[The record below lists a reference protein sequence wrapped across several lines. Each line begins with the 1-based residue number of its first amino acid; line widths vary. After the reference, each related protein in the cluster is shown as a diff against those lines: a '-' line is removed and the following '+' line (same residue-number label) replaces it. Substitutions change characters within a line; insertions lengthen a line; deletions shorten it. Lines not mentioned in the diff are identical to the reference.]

1 MKIKPFLLERYFA
14 KYEFSAPYLLC
25 SSDCETISV
34 ERLLELDGNKEENIS
49 KLLNLRLG
57 YTESKGDPELRDI
70 IANLYKNYKIE
81 KENIITFA
89 GAAEGIFLFM
99 NSILTKKDNIIAIF
113 PSYQSLYEVP
123 KSLNANITLW
133 ELKEKEN
140 WYLDLDFLK
149 RSIKKNTKLL
159 IINFPHNPTGYCPTE
174 EEYKEIINIC
184 DKNGIYLFSDE
195 VYRFLEY
202 DIEYDNKEKIIKIK
216 DRKPLEPACTLYERA
231 FSLGVMSKSFGLAG
245 LRIGWIASQ
254 NKKIL
259 EKIAILKDYTTIC
272 SSAPSEFLSKIA
284 LKNID
289 KILRETKDIIFQN
302 LKELIPFFEKWKG
315 YFNLSYPRGSSIAFP
330 YYYNDTDILAQKLIE
345 SKGVLLMPSSMF
357 EFGNHHFR
365 IGFGR
370 KNMKQALELFDKFL
384 EENLNI

>member
-1 MKIKPFLLERYFA
+1 MDGCKGIYKGISFMNIKPFLLERYFA

-25 SSDCETISV
+25 SSDCETISI

-70 IANLYKNYKIE
+70 IANLYKNDKIE
-81 KENIITFA
+81 KENILTFA

-149 RSIKKNTKLL
+149 RSIKKNTTLL

-202 DIEYDNKEKIIKIK
+202 DIEYDNNEKIIEIK
-216 DRKPLEPACTLYERA
+216 DRKPLEPACNLYERA

-330 YYYNDTDILAQKLIE
+330 YY
-345 SKGVLLMPSSMF
+345 
-357 EFGNHHFR
+357 
-365 IGFGR
+365 
-370 KNMKQALELFDKFL
+370 
-384 EENLNI
+384 